1 MQINDKDAAAYL
13 KLVSGFGARGVAA
26 GTGDATEV
34 LGAIV
39 DQLAHEDLRSGCIVI
54 FGQAVLADTK
64 VLDLG
69 DIKIEHGDEA
79 NLSDVVDYVYADFC
93 KPTDVVAQ
101 VVGDTGGTTEIVEY
115 KQRVNLQGVK
125 RYWRVAFTPDLDAT
139 GTDTFTLGGG
149 VVLIGGEAPLTQ

>member
-1 MQINDKDAAAYL
+1 MQINDKDAGAYL
-13 KLVSGFGARGVAA
+13 KVVSGFGARGLAG

-54 FGQAVLADTK
+54 CGSATLAEDKVLA
-64 VLDLG
+64 LG
-69 DIKIEHGDEA
+69 DIKIEHGDEDD
-79 NLSDVVDYVYADFC
+79 LSDVEDYEYADFC
-93 KPTDVVAQ
+93 APASVAAQ
-101 VVGDTGGTTEIVEY
+101 VTGGSGGSTEIVEY

-139 GTDTFTLGGG
+139 GTDVFTLGGG